1 VVHHHPLLPDLDN
14 NQKTTYQHLVETN
27 MREIAALEKQIT
39 TQEEVDSI
47 LSPEYLR
54 IVGQTSDYN

>member
-1 VVHHHPLLPDLDN
+1 VDQLLPDLDARQN
-14 NQKTTYQHLVETN
+14 YQHLVQTN
-27 MREIAALEKQIT
+27 MLEMAALEKQIT

-54 IVGQTSDYN
+54 IVGQ

>member
-1 VVHHHPLLPDLDN
+1 MHEL
-14 NQKTTYQHLVETN
+14 
-27 MREIAALEKQIT
+27 AALDKQIT

-54 IVGQTSDYN
+54 IVGQQSDYV